1 VKNPDY
7 PDTLYVSSLISPDTV
22 NTMPEKTMKAYADH
36 GTPGTPIQDTYDEAA
51 QVMKAVADAGV
62 DLDDVFK
69 AIEDEGIQKFVDS
82 WNELT
87 ESVRSELQ
95 DKS

>member
-1 VKNPDY
+1 
-7 PDTLYVSSLISPDTV
+7 
-22 NTMPEKTMKAYADH
+22 MPEKTLKAYADH
-36 GTPGTPIQDTYDEAA
+36 GSPGTPIQDTYDEAA
-51 QVMKAVADAGV
+51 QVMQAIADAGV
-62 DLDDVFK
+62 DLDDVFT

-87 ESVRSELQ
+87 ESVRSELE